1 MNFVKYVVVG
11 ILFSLKNVTD
21 IWVLIIFV
29 SVRWLEIRRILMEIM
44 EDVENGPAY
53 GNIYMV
59 THFQKDTNK
68 NNAEIP
74 KL

>member
-1 MNFVKYVVVG
+1 
-11 ILFSLKNVTD
+11 
-21 IWVLIIFV
+21 
-29 SVRWLEIRRILMEIM
+29 MEKM

-74 KL
+74 KLLHWDI